1 MNDYIYKACQQAT
14 KPILKKGS
22 KNTILKFVNEL
33 KKLGRGKSKKF
44 LKFNEDKRFSK
55 VKGV

>member
-1 MNDYIYKACQQAT
+1 MPTSNKTYSE
-14 KPILKKGS
+14 KGS

-33 KKLGRGKSKKF
+33 KKLERGKSKKF